1 MTTGPLEPAVPTSP
15 TSHSG
20 RLDPPRSTGPQVRR
34 RVSIVTPVFNESATI
49 DRFHE
54 QLLAA
59 MTPLADRY
67 DFEVIFSDNASTDDT
82 RARIAA
88 LRARDPRVQ
97 LLALSRN
104 FGYQAS
110 MVAGMKQASGD
121 AIVFIDGDGEDP
133 PALLT
138 RFLDEWEQG
147 HEVVYGIRER
157 RHEPPHV
164 SLARKVFYRVN
175 KSIADSDILVDVA
188 EFGLIS
194 AEVRDAVVVGLSTF
208 PFIRAEVAHY
218 GFRRIG
224 IKYDRNP
231 RLGGASHFNAYGMAR
246 FAIAGILTSTTVPL
260 RMALYGLPTLVLANA
275 LLLWLEATGR
285 WWMGFEVLVAGDLL
299 YIATALAFVAL
310 YTGRNY
316 RNVVGRPVAV
326 VDFRQSLLDLPAEQS
341 PNKLPRMGPRRG

>member
-1 MTTGPLEPAVPTSP
+1 MTTGPFQPTPSAA
-15 TSHSG
+15 
-20 RLDPPRSTGPQVRR
+20 RLQPLNPVAPGARK

-49 DRFHE
+49 DRFHD
-54 QLLAA
+54 QLTAALA
-59 MTPLADRY
+59 PLAGRFE
-67 DFEVIFSDNASTDDT
+67 FEVIYSDNASTDDT
-82 RARIAA
+82 RAKVAVI
-88 LRARDPRVQ
+88 RARDPRVQ

-133 PALLT
+133 PALLE
-138 RFLDEWEQG
+138 RFLEEWEKG
-147 HEVVYGIRER
+147 HDVVYGIRER
-157 RHEPPHV
+157 RHEPPHI
-164 SLARKVFYRVN
+164 SLARKIFYRVN

-208 PFIRAEVAHY
+208 PFIRAEIAYY

-231 RLGGASHFNAYGMAR
+231 RLGGKSHFNAYAMMR

-260 RMALYGLPTLVLANA
+260 RMALYGLPALLLANA

-285 WWMGFEVLVAGDLL
+285 WWMGFEVLVAGDLM

>member
-1 MTTGPLEPAVPTSP
+1 MSPAVP
-15 TSHSG
+15 G
-20 RLDPPRSTGPQVRR
+20 RR
-34 RVSIVTPVFNESATI
+34 RVSIVTPVFNEAATV

-54 QLLAA
+54 QMTAALA
-59 MTPLADRY
+59 PLEDRY
-67 DFEVIFSDNASTDDT
+67 TFELIYSDNASTDDT
-82 RARIAA
+82 RERIAA

-104 FGYQAS
+104 YGYQAS

-121 AIVFIDGDGEDP
+121 AIVFVDGDGEDP
-133 PALLT
+133 PTLIA
-138 RFLDEWEQG
+138 RFLQHWEEG
-147 HEVVYGIRER
+147 HDVVYGIRER
-157 RHEPPHV
+157 RHEPAHI
-164 SLARKVFYRVN
+164 SLARKLFYRVN
-175 KSIADSDILVDVA
+175 KMIADSDILVDVA
-188 EFGLIS
+188 EFGLIT

-224 IKYDRNP
+224 IRYDRNP

-246 FAIAGILTSTTVPL
+246 FAVAGILTSTTVPL
-260 RMALYGLPTLVLANA
+260 RLALYGLPTLILANA
-275 LLLWLEATGR
+275 GLLWLEATGR
-285 WWMGFEVLVAGDLL
+285 WGMAFETLVAGDLL

-326 VDFRQSLLDLPAEQS
+326 VDFRRSLLDLPPEQS
-341 PNKLPRMGPRRG
+341 PNKLPRMGPVRD

>member
-1 MTTGPLEPAVPTSP
+1 MTPAV
-15 TSHSG
+15 SG
-20 RLDPPRSTGPQVRR
+20 RR
-34 RVSIVTPVFNESATI
+34 RVSIVTPVFNEAATV

-54 QLLAA
+54 QMTAALA
-59 MTPLADRY
+59 PLEDRY
-67 DFEVIFSDNASTDDT
+67 TFELIYSDNASTDDT
-82 RARIAA
+82 RERIAA

-104 FGYQAS
+104 YGYQAS

-121 AIVFIDGDGEDP
+121 AIVFVDGDGEDP
-133 PALLT
+133 PTLIA
-138 RFLDEWEQG
+138 RFLQHWEEG
-147 HEVVYGIRER
+147 HDVVYGIRER
-157 RHEPPHV
+157 RHEPAHI
-164 SLARKVFYRVN
+164 SLARKLFYRVN
-175 KSIADSDILVDVA
+175 KMIADSDILVDVA
-188 EFGLIS
+188 EFGLIT

-224 IKYDRNP
+224 IRYDRNP

-246 FAIAGILTSTTVPL
+246 FAVAGILTSTTVPL
-260 RMALYGLPTLVLANA
+260 RLALYGLPTLILANA
-275 LLLWLEATGR
+275 GLLWLEATGR
-285 WWMGFEVLVAGDLL
+285 WGMAFETLVAGDLL

-326 VDFRQSLLDLPAEQS
+326 VDFRRSLLDLPPEQS
-341 PNKLPRMGPRRG
+341 PNKLPRMGPVRD

>member
-1 MTTGPLEPAVPTSP
+1 MSPAV
-15 TSHSG
+15 SG
-20 RLDPPRSTGPQVRR
+20 RR
-34 RVSIVTPVFNESATI
+34 RVSIVTPVFNEAATV

-54 QLLAA
+54 QMTAALA
-59 MTPLADRY
+59 PLEDRY
-67 DFEVIFSDNASTDDT
+67 TFELIYSDNASTDDT
-82 RARIAA
+82 RERIAA

-104 FGYQAS
+104 YGYQAS

-121 AIVFIDGDGEDP
+121 AIVFVDGDGEDP
-133 PALLT
+133 PTLIA
-138 RFLDEWEQG
+138 RFLQHWEEG
-147 HEVVYGIRER
+147 HDVVYGIRER
-157 RHEPPHV
+157 RHEPAHI
-164 SLARKVFYRVN
+164 SLARKLFYRVN
-175 KSIADSDILVDVA
+175 KMIADSDILVDVA
-188 EFGLIS
+188 EFGLIT

-224 IKYDRNP
+224 IRYDRNP

-246 FAIAGILTSTTVPL
+246 FAVAGILTSTTVPL
-260 RMALYGLPTLVLANA
+260 RLALYGLPTLILANA
-275 LLLWLEATGR
+275 GLLWLEATGR
-285 WWMGFEVLVAGDLL
+285 WGMAFETLVAGDLL

-326 VDFRQSLLDLPAEQS
+326 VDFRRSLLDLPPEQS
-341 PNKLPRMGPRRG
+341 PNKLPRMGPVRD

>member
-1 MTTGPLEPAVPTSP
+1 MSP
-15 TSHSG
+15 DASG
-20 RLDPPRSTGPQVRR
+20 RK
-34 RVSIVTPVFNESATI
+34 RVSIVTPVFNEAATV

-54 QLLAA
+54 QMTAALA
-59 MTPLADRY
+59 PLEDRY
-67 DFEVIFSDNASTDDT
+67 VFELIYSDNASSDDT

-104 FGYQAS
+104 YGYQAS

-121 AIVFIDGDGEDP
+121 AIIFVDGDGEDP
-133 PALLT
+133 PTLIA
-138 RFLDEWEQG
+138 RFLQHWEEG
-147 HEVVYGIRER
+147 HDVVYGIRER
-157 RHEPPHV
+157 RHEPAHI
-164 SLARKVFYRVN
+164 SLARKLFYRVN
-175 KSIADSDILVDVA
+175 RMIADSDILVDVA

-224 IKYDRNP
+224 IRYDRNP

-246 FAIAGILTSTTVPL
+246 FAVAGILTSTTVPL
-260 RMALYGLPTLVLANA
+260 RLALYGLPTLILANA

-285 WWMGFEVLVAGDLL
+285 WRMAFETLVAGDLL

-326 VDFRQSLLDLPAEQS
+326 VDFRRSLLDLPPEQS
-341 PNKLPRMGPRRG
+341 PNKLPRMGPRRD

>member
-1 MTTGPLEPAVPTSP
+1 MSP
-15 TSHSG
+15 DASG
-20 RLDPPRSTGPQVRR
+20 RK
-34 RVSIVTPVFNESATI
+34 RVSIVTPVFNEAATV

-54 QLLAA
+54 QMTAALA
-59 MTPLADRY
+59 PLEDGYA
-67 DFEVIFSDNASTDDT
+67 FELIYSDNASSDDT
-82 RARIAA
+82 RTRIAA

-104 FGYQAS
+104 YGYQAS

-121 AIVFIDGDGEDP
+121 AIIFVDGDGEDP
-133 PALLT
+133 PTLIA
-138 RFLDEWEQG
+138 RFLQHWEEG
-147 HEVVYGIRER
+147 HDVVYGIRER
-157 RHEPPHV
+157 RHEPAHI
-164 SLARKVFYRVN
+164 SLARKLFYRVN
-175 KSIADSDILVDVA
+175 RMIADSDILVDVA

-208 PFIRAEVAHY
+208 PFIRADVAHY

-224 IKYDRNP
+224 IRYDRNP
-231 RLGGASHFNAYGMAR
+231 RLGGTSHFNAYGMAR
-246 FAIAGILTSTTVPL
+246 FAVAGILTSTTVPL
-260 RMALYGLPTLVLANA
+260 RLALYGLPTLILANA

-285 WWMGFEVLVAGDLL
+285 WRMAFETLVAGDLL

-326 VDFRQSLLDLPAEQS
+326 VDFRRSLLDLPPEQS
-341 PNKLPRMGPRRG
+341 PNKLPRMGPRRD

>member
-1 MTTGPLEPAVPTSP
+1 MSSP
-15 TSHSG
+15 TKK
-20 RLDPPRSTGPQVRR
+20 

-49 DRFHE
+49 ERFHE
-54 QLLAA
+54 QMTSALA
-59 MTPLADRY
+59 PLEARY
-67 DFEVIFSDNASTDDT
+67 TFEVIYSDNASTDDT
-82 RARIAA
+82 RTQVAA

-133 PALLT
+133 PAMLG
-138 RFLDEWEQG
+138 RFLDEWERG
-147 HEVVYGIRER
+147 HDVVYGIRER

-164 SLARKVFYRVN
+164 SFARKLFYRVN

-188 EFGLIS
+188 EFGLIA

-224 IKYDRNP
+224 IRYDRNP
-231 RLGGASHFNAYGMAR
+231 RLGGKSHFNAYGMAR

-260 RMALYGLPTLVLANA
+260 RLALYGLPTLVLANA
-275 LLLWLEATGR
+275 LLLWLDTSAR
-285 WWMGFEVLVAGDLL
+285 WPHGFESLVTLDLL

-326 VDFRQSLLDLPAEQS
+326 VDFRNSLLDLAAELS
-341 PNKLPRMGPRRG
+341 PNKLPRMGPRRD